1 MQTITLSFLLPTT
14 AHPKTIWQYYT
25 DFALRKLWETDLEQF
40 TLLGELK
47 SGAKAIFKLQNMPAM
62 DVILSTVITEQE
74 FTEQFMLENMGILSF
89 SHQIEKISSEQW
101 AIKALISLAPNA
113 GVPEKECHLFL
124 KEISGDIMDKAFAL
138 KTLVEG

>member
-1 MQTITLSFLLPTT
+1 MHTITLSFLLPTT
-14 AHPKTIWQYYT
+14 AHPKKIWQYYT
-25 DFALRKLWETDLEQF
+25 DFVLRKLWETDLEQF

-62 DVILSTVITEQE
+62 DVILSTVIIDQE

-101 AIKALISLAPNA
+101 AIKALISLAPNV

-124 KEISGDIMDKAFAL
+124 KEISSDIMDKAFAL